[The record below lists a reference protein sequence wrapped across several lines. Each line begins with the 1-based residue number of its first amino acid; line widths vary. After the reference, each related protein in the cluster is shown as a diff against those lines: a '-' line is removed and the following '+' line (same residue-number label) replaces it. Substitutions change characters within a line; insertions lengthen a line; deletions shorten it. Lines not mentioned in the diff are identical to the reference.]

1 MLRMVLK
8 NKLGLTNSAELARE
22 EERLSKIKAKELF
35 DTGKIDEIEVGT
47 FKGLADIHKH
57 LFSEIYSFAGKMREV
72 NIAKGNFQF
81 APRIFLEQSLK
92 YIDELPHKTFDEIL
106 DKYADMNVAHPFREG
121 NGRSMRIWLDCM
133 LKQELGKIVDWNI
146 IDKDEY
152 LNAMIRSSV
161 STGELKY
168 LVQNALTDDL
178 SMESLFK
185 GIDASY
191 YYEGYT
197 EFKTEDL

>member
-1 MLRMVLK
+1 MVLK

-133 LKQELGKIVDWNI
+133 LKQKLGKIVDWNI

>member
-1 MLRMVLK
+1 MVLK

-35 DTGKIDEIEVGT
+35 DTGKIDKIEVGT
-47 FKGLADIHKH
+47 FKGLAEIHKQ
-57 LFSEIYSFAGKMREV
+57 LFSEIYSFAGKMRDV

-106 DKYADMNVAHPFREG
+106 DKYADMNVAHPFRDG

-133 LKQELGKIVDWNI
+133 LKQELGKIADWNI
-146 IDKDEY
+146 IEKDEY

-178 SMESLFK
+178 SMEILFK

>member
-1 MLRMVLK
+1 MVLK

-35 DTGKIDEIEVGT
+35 DTGKIDKIEVGT
-47 FKGLADIHKH
+47 FQGLAEIHKQ

>member
-1 MLRMVLK
+1 MVLK

-35 DTGKIDEIEVGT
+35 DTGKIDKIEVGT
-47 FKGLADIHKH
+47 FKGLAEIHKQ
-57 LFSEIYSFAGKMREV
+57 LFSEIYSFAGKVRDV

-92 YIDELPHKTFDEIL
+92 YINELPHKTFDEIL
-106 DKYADMNVAHPFREG
+106 DKYADMNVAHPFRDG

-133 LKQELGKIVDWNI
+133 LKQELGKIADWNI
-146 IDKDEY
+146 IEKDEY

>member
-1 MLRMVLK
+1 MVLK
-8 NKLGLTNSAELARE
+8 NKLGITNSAVLARE
-22 EERLSKIKAKELF
+22 EERLSKIRAKELLE
-35 DTGKIDEIEVGT
+35 TGKLEEFEVGT
-47 FKGLADIHKH
+47 FAGLAEIHNYLFYDIY
-57 LFSEIYSFAGKMREV
+57 EFAGQIRSV
-72 NIAKGNFQF
+72 NIAKGDFQF
-81 APRIFLEQSLK
+81 APRIFLEQSLN
-92 YIDELPHKTFDEIL
+92 YIDNLPHTTFDEII
-106 DKYADMNVAHPFREG
+106 DKYSDMNVAHPFREG

-133 LKQELGKIVDWNI
+133 LKQELNKIVDWNK

-152 LNAMIRSSV
+152 LNAMIRSHV

-168 LVQNALTDDL
+168 LLQNALTNDF
-178 SMESLFK
+178 SKESLFK

>member
-1 MLRMVLK
+1 MLVRK
-8 NKLGLTNSAELARE
+8 NSCQK
-22 EERLSKIKAKELF
+22 SKPK
-35 DTGKIDEIEVGT
+35 
-47 FKGLADIHKH
+47 
-57 LFSEIYSFAGKMREV
+57 S
-72 NIAKGNFQF
+72 
-81 APRIFLEQSLK
+81 
-92 YIDELPHKTFDEIL
+92 
-106 DKYADMNVAHPFREG
+106 
-121 NGRSMRIWLDCM
+121 
-133 LKQELGKIVDWNI
+133 
-146 IDKDEY
+146 Y

-185 GIDASY
+185 RIDASY

>member
-1 MLRMVLK
+1 
-8 NKLGLTNSAELARE
+8 
-22 EERLSKIKAKELF
+22 ELF

>member
-1 MLRMVLK
+1 MVLK

-22 EERLSKIKAKELF
+22 EERLSKIKVKELF
-35 DTGKIDEIEVGT
+35 DTGKIDKIEVGT
-47 FKGLADIHKH
+47 FKGLAEIHKQ

-106 DKYADMNVAHPFREG
+106 DKYADMNVAHPFRDG

-133 LKQELGKIVDWNI
+133 LKQELGKIADWNI
-146 IDKDEY
+146 IGRDEY

-178 SMESLFK
+178 SMENLFK

-197 EFKTEDL
+197 EFKTGDL

>member
-1 MLRMVLK
+1 MVLK

-57 LFSEIYSFAGKMREV
+57 LFSEIYSFAGNMREI

>member
-1 MLRMVLK
+1 MVLK
-8 NKLGLTNSAELARE
+8 NKLNLTNSAELARE

-35 DTGKIDEIEVGT
+35 ETGKIDKIEVGT
-47 FKGLADIHKH
+47 FKGLAEIHKH
-57 LFSEIYSFAGKMREV
+57 LFSEIYDFAGKLREV

-81 APRIFLEQSLK
+81 APRIYLEQSLK
-92 YIDELPHKTFDEIL
+92 YIDDLSHKTFDEIL

-121 NGRSMRIWLDCM
+121 NGRATRIWLDCI
-133 LKQELGKIVDWNI
+133 LRQEMGKIVDWNAI
-146 IDKDEY
+146 NKDEY
-152 LNAMIRSSV
+152 LNAMIRSTV

-168 LVQNALTDDL
+168 LVMNALTDDL
-178 SMESLFK
+178 SKESLFK

>member
-1 MLRMVLK
+1 MVLK

-178 SMESLFK
+178 SMEILFK

>member
-1 MLRMVLK
+1 MVLE
-8 NKLGLTNSAELARE
+8 NKLGITSQAELNRE

-35 DTGKIDEIEVGT
+35 ESGKIDEIEVGT
-47 FKGLADIHKH
+47 FKGLAEIHSYIFDDIY
-57 LFSEIYSFAGKMREV
+57 FFAGKIRDV
-72 NIAKGNFQF
+72 NIAKGDFQF
-81 APRIFLEQSLK
+81 APRIYLEQSLA
-92 YIDELPHKTFDEIL
+92 YIDKLPQDTFDEII

-121 NGRSMRIWLDCM
+121 NGRSTRIWLDCI
-133 LKQELGKIVDWNI
+133 LKQQLGKIVDWNN
-146 IDKDEY
+146 IDKDKY
-152 LNAMIRSSV
+152 LTAMIRSHV

-168 LVQNALTDDL
+168 LIQNALTDDL
-178 SMESLFK
+178 SKESLFK

>member
-1 MLRMVLK
+1 MVLK

-35 DTGKIDEIEVGT
+35 DTGKIDKIEVGT
-47 FKGLADIHKH
+47 FKGLAEIHKQ
-57 LFSEIYSFAGKMREV
+57 LFSEIYSFAGKVRDV

-92 YIDELPHKTFDEIL
+92 YIDELPRKTFDEIL
-106 DKYADMNVAHPFREG
+106 DKYADMNVAHPFRDG

-133 LKQELGKIVDWNI
+133 LKQELGKIADWNI
-146 IDKDEY
+146 IEKDEY

>member
-1 MLRMVLK
+1 MVLK

-22 EERLSKIKAKELF
+22 EERMSKIKAKELF
-35 DTGKIDEIEVGT
+35 DTGKIDKIEVGT
-47 FKGLADIHKH
+47 FKGLAEIHKQ
-57 LFSEIYSFAGKMREV
+57 LFSEIYSFAGKVRDV

-106 DKYADMNVAHPFREG
+106 DKYADMNVAHPFRDG

-133 LKQELGKIVDWNI
+133 LKQELGKIADWNI
-146 IDKDEY
+146 IEKDEY

>member
-1 MLRMVLK
+1 MVLK

-146 IDKDEY
+146 INKDEY

>member
-1 MLRMVLK
+1 MVLE
-8 NKLGLTNSAELARE
+8 NKLNLTNSAELARE

-35 DTGKIDEIEVGT
+35 ETGKIDEFEVGT

-57 LFSEIYSFAGKMREV
+57 LFGEIYDFADKLREV

-81 APRIFLEQSLK
+81 APRIYLEQSLK
-92 YIDELPHKTFDEIL
+92 YIDDLPHKTFDEIL

-121 NGRSMRIWLDCM
+121 NGRSARIWLDCI
-133 LKQELGKIVDWNI
+133 LRQEMGKIVNWNAI
-146 IDKDEY
+146 NKDEY
-152 LNAMIRSSV
+152 FNAMIRSTV

-168 LVQNALTDDL
+168 LIMNALTDDL
-178 SMESLFK
+178 SKESLFK